1 MAAIVR
7 NQIAWMSYQYRQ
19 SGVSSSYRC
28 SYYGSGQIGVTE
40 HKTAMVPAV

>member
-1 MAAIVR
+1 MAATVR

-19 SGVSSSYRC
+19 SDVSS